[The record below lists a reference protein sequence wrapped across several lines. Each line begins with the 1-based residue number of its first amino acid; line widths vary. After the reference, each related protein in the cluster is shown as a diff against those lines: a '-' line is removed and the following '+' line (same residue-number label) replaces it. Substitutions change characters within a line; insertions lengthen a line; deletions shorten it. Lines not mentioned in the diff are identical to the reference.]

1 MSEIMLKCDVAVTA
15 GGSTMYELA
24 ACGIPMVTFI
34 YADNQRPAV
43 EMLEQEGYIVNLGEY
58 FSVEKNFWLKSMNLF
73 ENKKLRETMSGNLQK
88 LVDGKGAERVVEEL
102 ETILEKRG
110 RESL

>member
-43 EMLEQEGYIVNLGEY
+43 EMLEQEGYIVKLRGKVF
-58 FSVEKNFWLKSMNLF
+58 FSVDEKIFWFGKSYEILF
-73 ENKKLRETMSGNLQK
+73 EK
-88 LVDGKGAERVVEEL
+88 
-102 ETILEKRG
+102 
-110 RESL
+110 